1 MNIIWSEHKILELP
15 PQIQAAWNGTRG
27 MKIEVYREYQVNGNK
42 RKGGTAIFTWNKA
55 ENKVNIRVI
64 HTGYFLLVI
73 GRNLE
78 KI

>member
-1 MNIIWSEHKILELP
+1 
-15 PQIQAAWNGTRG
+15 